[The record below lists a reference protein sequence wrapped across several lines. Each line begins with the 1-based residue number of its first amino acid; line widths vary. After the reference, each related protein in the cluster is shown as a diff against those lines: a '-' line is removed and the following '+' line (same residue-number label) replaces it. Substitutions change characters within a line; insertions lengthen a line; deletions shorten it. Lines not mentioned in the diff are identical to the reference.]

1 MRDQHDIDTAQCS
14 PRCIQNL
21 AMTRIVVDIQHAD
34 AGSRAAGGEVGRN
47 CFQAWGLAAE
57 QVDGRTA
64 CGVASG
70 GCFGNGRGGS
80 DNKDAL
86 HVYSVT
92 RRQKPEEKRGS
103 R

>member
-1 MRDQHDIDTAQCS
+1 M
-14 PRCIQNL
+14 
-21 AMTRIVVDIQHAD
+21 MRIVVDIHHAD
-34 AGSRAAGGEVGRN
+34 AASCAAGREVGRN
-47 CFQAWGLAAE
+47 CVKARGLAPE

-70 GCFGNGRGGS
+70 GCFGDGRGGP